1 MIRSL
6 IFGATA
12 LALSVG
18 AASAQTVYVEPGYGY
33 APPAYMAPAPVIVA
47 PAPIYM
53 APPVAVPRYYA
64 PRAAVTVSTPL
75 YNYAAPYAV
84 TGFSDDWDW

>member
-1 MIRSL
+1 MTRSL

-18 AASAQTVYVEPGYGY
+18 AASAQTLYVEPGYG
-33 APPAYMAPAPVIVA
+33 PPAYTAPAPVIVA

-53 APPVAVPRYYA
+53 APSVVVPRYYA
-64 PRAAVTVSTPL
+64 PRAAVTVSTPV
-75 YNYAAPYAV
+75 YNYAAPFGPV
-84 TGFSDDWDW
+84 DDWDW